1 MAIVGMAGRIL
12 TQVRLKAQME
22 RTSKALKAAGESA
35 LQSLPQGGSGKFL
48 FVAHPNCCERC
59 KLLGQTPHF
68 FNTPD
73 VAFITHPNCLCAT
86 IEAPAG
92 LTPAQLMEWAQNPV
106 GVMRFG
112 FNYGVPVKTTT
123 ITDKNRLTKMLEWQ
137 NRVRPD
143 AIGST
148 RKMRRIRAKV
158 TEEQK
163 ERVRRMVE
171 SGELG
176 PAKDL
181 TKRIEGAIKRQR
193 TLNERKA
200 SRIPVRTSAVAK
212 RTEAIPTMRNS
223 GTTTWVPKPMVKRR
237 SGGTDKAKETYT
249 EELRRNG
256 SGTTR
261 EVRRKYGGGSKSG
274 SISARS
280 KMEEE
285 RKRRKRREKELR
297 DRGFV

>member
-22 RTSKALKAAGESA
+22 RTAKAMQAAGKAA
-35 LQSLPQGGSGKFL
+35 LQSMPQGGSGKYL

-92 LTPAQLMEWAQNPV
+92 LSPAQLMEWAQNPV

-123 ITDKNRLTKMLEWQ
+123 ITERNRLTKTLEWQ

-143 AIGST
+143 APYST
-148 RKMRRIRAKV
+148 RNQRRIRAKV

-193 TLNERKA
+193 TINERKA
-200 SRIPVRTSAVAK
+200 NRIPVRTAAVQK
-212 RTEAIPTMRNS
+212 RAEAIKTMPNN
-223 GTTTWVPKPMVKRR
+223 GTTTWIPKPMPRKS
-237 SGGTDKAKETYT
+237 SGSTEKARKSFT
-249 EELRRNG
+249 EEIRRKE
-256 SGTTR
+256 SGNTR
-261 EVRRKYGGGSKSG
+261 EMPRKYRTSAKSG

-280 KMEEE
+280 KMAEE
-285 RKRRKRREKELR
+285 RKRKKRREKELR
-297 DRGFV
+297 DRGFI

>member
-12 TQVRLKAQME
+12 TQMRLKTQMAQ
-22 RTSKALKAAGESA
+22 TAKALQAAGKA
-35 LQSLPQGGSGKFL
+35 VAQNMAQGGSGKYL

-92 LTPAQLMEWAQNPV
+92 LSPAELMKWAENPV
-106 GVMRFG
+106 GTMRFG

-123 ITDKNRLTKMLEWQ
+123 ITERNRLTKTIEWQ
-137 NRVRPD
+137 NRVHPD
-143 AIGST
+143 APYST
-148 RKMRRIRAKV
+148 RNMRRIRAKV
-158 TEEQK
+158 DEAQK

-193 TLNERKA
+193 TLAEKRAN
-200 SRIPVRTSAVAK
+200 RIPVRTADVK
-212 RTEAIPTMRNS
+212 RRAEAIPTLKNN
-223 GTTTWVPKPMVKRR
+223 GTTTWVPKPMVKKR
-237 SGGTDKAKETYT
+237 SGGTAKAQESYT
-249 EELRRNG
+249 A
-256 SGTTR
+256 
-261 EVRRKYGGGSKSG
+261 VKRRKDSG
-274 SISARS
+274 NTAGLPQKYRGNRKNALFSARS
-280 KMEEE
+280 KMEDE
-285 RKRRKRREKELR
+285 RKRKKRREKELR
-297 DRGFV
+297 DRGFI